1 MSQTAAIYIITHDL
15 FTSSSVRL
23 ALDAL
28 RAQIDQLFV
37 VVPKGARREAAE
49 ALDACDYD
57 RMIESDIEAHSY
69 LNGIRLGLQ
78 ALRPAIE
85 NYQSVIVTG
94 SGVFGPLFG
103 VPEAALNPG
112 AAGAALF
119 APYWFDPQLGNTAST
134 IGFSGRLPM
143 LDFTAFD
150 RSILN
155 EGWFW
160 DWVEGLRP
168 ESSGQEDYRRGAVA
182 LAKLLRQHDLNIHY
196 PVADT
201 FFETADPRTS
211 EVHKV
216 VEGRCPVIPVAVFQ
230 IEPVMHDLNAI
241 YLRRALDLLHEASP
255 EFYRAIM
262 RFNLRRLPLREF
274 ATIAE
279 EYEVIPETARSPGK
293 TEWSFG
299 KIAIFI
305 HAFYANMM
313 PQFWELL
320 QRMPGE
326 YDLFITTASS
336 TDKAAIEAFLDAR
349 GLPAS
354 RRDVRV
360 VEQNRG
366 RDMSS
371 LFITFR
377 DVILADRYQVALRL
391 HSKRTPQVSRQVGES
406 FKDHLFEN
414 LVASPDHVRNILD
427 MMETHPEIGLV
438 IPPVIHIGFGTLG
451 HSWFDN
457 RTALVELL
465 EDMHIKVPLDHHT
478 PVAPYGTMYWF
489 RPEALKVMFSWN
501 WKWEDYNAEPN
512 HTDGGLAHVQE
523 RLIGYVAQAK
533 GYRIVSVLTPRN
545 AARGYAK
552 LEYKLAL
559 LASMLASGNIY
570 HQREELRAKM
580 GAKWRRSLYHVLG
593 MRYSR
598 FLANNPGARRFIS
611 PIVRPIG
618 ALLRR

>member
-1 MSQTAAIYIITHDL
+1 MSLTASVYVITHDL
-15 FTSSSVRL
+15 FASSSVSL
-23 ALDAL
+23 ALDTL
-28 RAQIDQLFV
+28 RRQVDQLFV
-37 VVPKGARREAAE
+37 VVPKGFLREAAE
-49 ALDACDYD
+49 ALAACDYD
-57 RMIESDIEAHSY
+57 RMIEADIEFDSY
-69 LNGIRLGLQ
+69 LNGIHLGLQ
-78 ALRPAIE
+78 ALRSSIE

-94 SGVFGPLFG
+94 SGVFGPLWG
-103 VPEAALNPG
+103 VPEAALTPSAQG
-112 AAGAALF
+112 AVLY
-119 APYWFDPQLGNTAST
+119 APYWFDPRLSNLAST
-134 IGFSGRLPM
+134 FGFDGRIPL

-150 RSILN
+150 SAILSQI
-155 EGWFW
+155 WFW
-160 DWVEGLRP
+160 EWVEGLRFQ
-168 ESSGQEDYRRGAVA
+168 SDDKDDHFRGAFA
-182 LAKLLRQHDLNIHY
+182 LAKLLRQHHLNVHY
-196 PVADT
+196 PVAET
-201 FFETADPRTS
+201 FFETSDPRTS
-211 EVHKV
+211 EIHKV
-216 VEGRCPVIPVAVFQ
+216 VEGRCPVIPVAVFD

-241 YLRRALDLLHEASP
+241 YLRKALDLLQEASP

-262 RFNLRRLPLREF
+262 QFSLRRLPMREF
-274 ATIAE
+274 VTIAE

-293 TEWSFG
+293 TAWSFG
-299 KIAIFI
+299 KVAIFI

-313 PQFWELL
+313 PQFWDLL
-320 QRMPGE
+320 QRVPCE
-326 YDLFITTASS
+326 YDVFITTASA
-336 TDKAAIEAFLDAR
+336 TDKAAIEAFLDTR
-349 GLPAS
+349 GVS
-354 RRDVRV
+354 SERYDVRV

-377 DVILADRYQVALRL
+377 DVVLEDRYQVALRL

-427 MMETHPEIGLV
+427 MMEACPEIGLV

-451 HSWFDN
+451 HSWFN
-457 RTALVELL
+457 NKTALAELL
-465 EDMHIKVPLDHHT
+465 EDMKIKVPLDHHT

-501 WKWEDYNAEPN
+501 WKWEDYNPEPN
-512 HTDGGLAHVQE
+512 HIDGGLAHIQE

-559 LASMLASGNIY
+559 LASMLVSGNIY
-570 HQREELRAKM
+570 HQRDELRAKM
-580 GAKWRRSLYHVLG
+580 GSRMRHRLYHVLG

-598 FLANNPGARRFIS
+598 FLANNPGARRFTS